1 MQKNECTNEERWCT
15 CPYPAI
21 RYEVSTLGRIRYKR
35 TGKIIKLRHV
45 HYKPITA
52 KKRHLSSENSYAI
65 FHVTFK
71 GKKLN
76 IYVHRCV
83 AIAFIQR
90 PSDDLFVRYEV
101 DHING
106 NIMDNRVDNL
116 EWVTHS
122 ENVRRWHEKRRQRNG

>member
-1 MQKNECTNEERWCT
+1 MQQNECTNEERWCT

-35 TGKIIKLRHV
+35 TGHLVKLIFRR
-45 HYKPITA
+45 YSSKLTEKYP
-52 KKRHLSSENSYAI
+52 SYSENSY
-65 FHVTFK
+65 VTFGIRYK
-71 GKKLN
+71 GKMIR

-90 PSDDLFVRYEV
+90 PSDDLFIRYEV

-106 NIMDNRVDNL
+106 NKHDNRVENL
-116 EWVTHS
+116 EWVTRS
-122 ENVRRWHEKRRQRNG
+122 ENIRRWHENRRQRNG

>member
-35 TGKIIKLRHV
+35 TGNLIKLGYTK
-45 HYKPITA
+45 YKPKTA
-52 KKRHLSSENSYAI
+52 MKFHQSSEKRYAYFSMKYKRKQMSI
-65 FHVTFK
+65 P
-71 GKKLN
+71 
-76 IYVHRCV
+76 VHRCV

-90 PSDDLFVRYEV
+90 PSDDLFTRYEV
-101 DHING
+101 DHKNG
-106 NIMDNRVDNL
+106 IKSDNRVENL

-122 ENVRRWHEKRRQRNG
+122 ENMRRWHEKRRQRNG